1 MTRSMSGTQSFAAF
15 RANSY
20 FNALDGL
27 RAVSILMV
35 MFHHVLRYP
44 PEHFLRTLQE
54 NGRYGVA
61 FFFVISGFLICTLLL
76 REKEKTGKVD
86 LGKFYA
92 RRALRLLPLYY
103 AALVLQAALVFGL
116 KQYTAENQLLFRE
129 KLPAYLFYY
138 SNWLA
143 SATQG
148 PFFCAWS
155 LAVEE
160 QFYLVFGFLLLFA
173 SDRFIIGAALAA
185 LLVKASVFQFLG
197 DIGASAPVW
206 RAAFSYQEPI
216 LLGVLVAFA
225 LNRRPGYDLFSRWLG
240 RGWLWPGLGA
250 AMAVWTCVHPMR
262 AQSSWDAQ
270 LLYLLMTLTLAGLV
284 IRPVT
289 PLLGGKVM
297 AHIGKISYG
306 IYLLH
311 MFVISSLK
319 KLPAMSPGFCFFP
332 ASVVVITL
340 ASLVYKYFEYP
351 IITFYKRRLSPLNSE
366 PVAARPAP
374 PAAARPPVPQPE
386 PGGGSKRAPGRGAG
400 VLR

>member
-1 MTRSMSGTQSFAAF
+1 MTRSISGTLSFDAF
-15 RANSY
+15 RANGY

-35 MFHHVLRYP
+35 IFHHVLRYP
-44 PEHFLRTLQE
+44 AEHFLRTLQE

-76 REKEKTGKVD
+76 REKEKTGKLD

-103 AALVLQAALVFGL
+103 ATLALQAVLVFGL
-116 KQYTAENQLLFRE
+116 KQYTAENQLIFRE

-160 QFYLVFGFLLLFA
+160 QFYLVFGLLLLFA
-173 SDRFIIGAALAA
+173 RDRFIIGAALAA
-185 LLVKASVFQFLG
+185 LLLKAAVFQCFG
-197 DIGASAPVW
+197 DPGASNPIW

-216 LLGVLVAFA
+216 LLGVLLAFA
-225 LNRRPGYDLFSRWLG
+225 LNRRRGYEFFSGWLG
-240 RGWLWPGLGA
+240 RGWMWPALGA
-250 AMAVWTCVHPMR
+250 AIAVWTCVHPMR
-262 AQSSWDAQ
+262 TQSSWDAQ

-289 PLLGGKVM
+289 PVLGGKVM
-297 AHIGKISYG
+297 THIGKISYG

-311 MFVISSLK
+311 MFVISSIK
-319 KLPAMSPGFCFFP
+319 KLPVISPGFCFLS
-332 ASVVVITL
+332 ASVLVIAA

-351 IITFYKRRLSPLNSE
+351 IITFYKRRLSPLNAE

-374 PAAARPPVPQPE
+374 QDAALSPVPQP
-386 PGGGSKRAPGRGAG
+386 KPGR
-400 VLR
+400 

>member
-1 MTRSMSGTQSFAAF
+1 MTRSVSGTQSFDAF
-15 RANSY
+15 QANGY

-35 MFHHVLRYP
+35 IFHHVLQYP
-44 PEHFLRTLQE
+44 PDHLLRTMQE

-76 REKEKTGKVD
+76 REKEKTGNID

-103 AALVLQAALVFGL
+103 AALVLQAVLVFGL
-116 KQYTAENQLLFRE
+116 KQYTSENQLIFRE

-160 QFYLVFGFLLLFA
+160 QFYLIFGLLLLFA
-173 SDRFIIGAALAA
+173 SQRFIIGAALAA
-185 LLVKASVFQFLG
+185 LLIKATVFQFFG
-197 DIGASAPVW
+197 DIGVSAPVW
-206 RAAFSYQEPI
+206 RIAFSYQEPI
-216 LLGVLVAFA
+216 LLGVLLAFA
-225 LNRRPGYDLFSRWLG
+225 LNRRRGYKFFSRWLG
-240 RGWLWPGLGA
+240 RGWMWPGLGA

-262 AQSSWDAQ
+262 TQSSWDAQ

-284 IRPVT
+284 TRPVT
-289 PLLGGKVM
+289 PVLGGKVM
-297 AHIGKISYG
+297 THIGKISYG

-311 MFVISSLK
+311 MFVISSIK
-319 KLPAMSPGFCFFP
+319 KLPAISPGFCFFS
-332 ASVVVITL
+332 ASVVVIAL

-351 IITFYKRRLSPLNSE
+351 IITFYKRRLSPFNSE
-366 PVAARPAP
+366 AVAAC
-374 PAAARPPVPQPE
+374 PAAQASALPPLPQPE
-386 PGGGSKRAPGRGAG
+386 PGG
-400 VLR
+400 